1 MHIRQ
6 PPPMRAMNLEAT
18 HATGRERI
26 GVVVPLYLAWLGFCG
41 VANAQSGTKAFMD
54 YFQPTPTTCSPLS
67 SATWGVAAV
76 LPRDICNGMESVKGA
91 AVAPEY
97 YYWDGKVI
105 RAKDGIYHLFT
116 SSWSSTLGF
125 GSWGSS
131 DAVHSVST
139 GGILGPYQRQG
150 FAYDNGPDSGDRH
163 KGHNVSAVELP
174 DGTYAVY
181 VNEIVPFT
189 LFTSSSLNGP
199 WTNKGH
205 ATIDKNGVPLTIPVP
220 GDQNLESNVS
230 LVVRHDGNYEIIQ
243 RHGIIAISTTGLLG
257 PYKVQQ
263 PTTTYPADQAV
274 PSTLASV
281 YPNRKTHS
289 SPGAPQTPES
299 TYVYAEDPVI
309 WYSGGQYHVI
319 YNYPDDRVA
328 YHLTS
333 TDGIHDWADHGVA
346 YDPRQA
352 QKLFSYVG
360 DTTVNKWY
368 KMERPG
374 VVMDNGHITHFTFAV
389 ADVDKNN
396 QIPANSNHGSKVV
409 VVPFDGASFDA
420 DTGVSGSG
428 GTGAG
433 GSSSTSGT
441 TAGGGSRASGGSSTA
456 GGGKALG
463 GSSTAGASNSAGA
476 SSTTGGNSAT
486 GGVKA
491 TGGVS
496 PAGGSTAVGGSTSI
510 APNTGGTSGSV
521 TAIGGRASTG
531 GSTSAAGG
539 ILSNTGGVTS
549 TNHASTVAGSF
560 GIAGS
565 LGTGGATAQPFSGG
579 MPSTT
584 GTSAPTVSNGS
595 SDSRGCGCRV
605 GASHGRPALAMLWGI
620 FGFAMLGRLRR
631 KTRR

>member
-1 MHIRQ
+1 
-6 PPPMRAMNLEAT
+6 
-18 HATGRERI
+18 
-26 GVVVPLYLAWLGFCG
+26 
-41 VANAQSGTKAFMD
+41 
-54 YFQPTPTTCSPLS
+54 
-67 SATWGVAAV
+67 
-76 LPRDICNGMESVKGA
+76 MESARGA

-97 YYWDGKVI
+97 YYWDGKI
-105 RAKDGIYHLFT
+105 LRSKDGTYHLFT
-116 SSWSSTLGF
+116 SSWSSSLGF
-125 GSWGSS
+125 GSWGKS

-139 GGILGPYQRQG
+139 GGLFGPYQRQG
-150 FAYDNGPDSGDRH
+150 FTYDDGPDSSDRH
-163 KGHNVSAVELP
+163 KGHNVSALELS

-189 LFTSSSLNGP
+189 IFTSNSLNGP

-205 ATIDKNGVPLTIPVP
+205 APIDKNGVPLSIPSP

-230 LVVRHDGNYEIIQ
+230 LVLRHDGSFEIVQ
-243 RHGIIAISTTGLLG
+243 RHGIIAISTTGILG

-274 PSTLASV
+274 PSTLASI
-281 YPNRKTHS
+281 YPNRKAHT

-333 TDGIHDWADHGVA
+333 TDGIHNWTDRGVA

-352 QKLFSYVG
+352 QKLFSYAN

-409 VVPFDGASFDA
+409 VLPFDGIGFDA
-420 DTGVSGSG
+420 DTGVGGNVGTG

-433 GSSSTSGT
+433 GASN
-441 TAGGGSRASGGSSTA
+441 AGGTSAIGSNRASGGAAPTGGSKAINGSNATGGSVASA
-456 GGGKALG
+456 GGSVASG
-463 GSSTAGASNSAGA
+463 GSAVAGGSKTIASNAGG
-476 SSTTGGNSAT
+476 TFIVPSAT
-486 GGVKA
+486 GGRQAA
-491 TGGVS
+491 TGGS
-496 PAGGSTAVGGSTSI
+496 ANGSGGIVASGGNTYTAE
-510 APNTGGTSGSV
+510 
-521 TAIGGRASTG
+521 
-531 GSTSAAGG
+531 TSA
-539 ILSNTGGVTS
+539 
-549 TNHASTVAGSF
+549 VAGSPQTSTPVASTS
-560 GIAGS
+560 GGARV
-565 LGTGGATAQPFSGG
+565 GTGGASASANAGG
-579 MPSTT
+579 TRSSP
-584 GTSAPTVSNGS
+584 GTSTGS
-595 SDSRGCGCRV
+595 TGASESSGCSCRV
-605 GASHGRPALAMLWGI
+605 AGAQSRSEQAGLWGI
-620 FGFAMLGRLRR
+620 IFVALLG
-631 KTRR
+631 TRRQRTRSGAPAVQRDSGGDSGNREKT